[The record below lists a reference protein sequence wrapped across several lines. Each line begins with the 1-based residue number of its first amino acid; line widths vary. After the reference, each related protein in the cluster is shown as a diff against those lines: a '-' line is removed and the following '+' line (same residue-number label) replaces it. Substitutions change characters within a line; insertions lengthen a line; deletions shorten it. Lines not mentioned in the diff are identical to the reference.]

1 MSDALTFEKV
11 WSMFKETDLKF
22 KETDLKFQETA
33 AQMKETDRKIKE
45 LGRRFGD
52 LGNRLGEFV
61 EGMVKPACVRL
72 FRERGIVVHEVH
84 SRTMLTDGKST
95 LELDLLVVNDNEMV
109 AVECK
114 SRLTQE
120 AVERHLA
127 RLSEI
132 KGLVPKYERMK
143 IYGAV
148 AGIVVDRDARELA
161 ERSGLFVLAQSG
173 ETVAIL
179 NPTGFAPAA
188 F

>member
-1 MSDALTFEKV
+1 MAEALTFEKV
-11 WSMFKETDLKF
+11 WQMFQETDR
-22 KETDLKFQETA
+22 KFQET
-33 AQMKETDRKIKE
+33 DRKFKE
-45 LGRRFGD
+45 LGIKFGD

-61 EGMVKPACVRL
+61 EEMVKPACVRL

-84 SRTMLTDGKST
+84 SRTIFTDGKRT
-95 LELDLLVVNDNEMV
+95 MELDLLVVNDNELV

-120 AVERHLA
+120 AVERHLV
-127 RLSEI
+127 RLSDI
-132 KGLVPKYERMK
+132 KSMAPKYEKMK

-148 AGIVVDRDARELA
+148 AGLVIDGDARELA

-173 ETVAIL
+173 DSVTIL
-179 NPTGFAPAA
+179 NPDGFAASI